1 MENVTELL
9 YALQEDDLSDDE
21 EPSNEAYNEAG
32 ILTAHLSQLL
42 DLRLVAGPK
51 PSLPDSKPSD
61 KSNNS
66 FPSPKVQPNGSQQ
79 PEQQQ
84 RRQDHTT
91 PELTMQEQKVL
102 HKETRPETGLKEKAE
117 EDNAAAVTPLPIK
130 IIPGFAQLKASQNGL
145 LPGNTS
151 FKLRWHT
158 FMPVSAKRNTC
169 HLSLHRRLTHL

>member
-9 YALQEDDLSDDE
+9 YALQEDDLSEDE
-21 EPSNEAYNEAG
+21 EPSNEAYDEAG

-51 PSLPDSKPSD
+51 PSLPDSKSSD
-61 KSNNS
+61 KSIES
-66 FPSPKVQPNGSQQ
+66 FPRPKGQPNGSQH

-102 HKETRPETGLKEKAE
+102 NKETRPETGLKEKAE
-117 EDNAAAVTPLPIK
+117 EDIAAEVTPLPIK
-130 IIPGFAQLKASQNGL
+130 VMPGIAQLNASQNGS
-145 LPGNTS
+145 LPGKTS
-151 FKLRWHT
+151 SKLR
-158 FMPVSAKRNTC
+158 
-169 HLSLHRRLTHL
+169 